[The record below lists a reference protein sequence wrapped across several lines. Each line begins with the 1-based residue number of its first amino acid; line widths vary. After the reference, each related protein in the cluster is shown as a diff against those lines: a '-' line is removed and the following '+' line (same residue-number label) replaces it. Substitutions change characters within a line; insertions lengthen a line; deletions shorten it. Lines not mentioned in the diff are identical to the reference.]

1 VSRTW
6 IEIESCAAARRDVF
20 KGTWQDVPLKRVRVL
35 VANRPR
41 LMRDLLLSAI
51 ADQPDIEVIGE
62 VFEESRLSEVVD
74 ELQPDA
80 LIVTLESPEKHS
92 ALCGFLLG
100 RHPKMKILA
109 LAPERNQGLYYWAVV
124 DIRSQHLES
133 SEAMVLEAL
142 RAHPPLVNDV
152 VS

>member
-1 VSRTW
+1 
-6 IEIESCAAARRDVF
+6 
-20 KGTWQDVPLKRVRVL
+20 
-35 VANRPR
+35 
-41 LMRDLLLSAI
+41 MRDLLLSTI

-62 VFEESRLSEVVD
+62 VFEESQLIEVVD

-80 LIVTLESPEKHS
+80 LILSLDSPEKHS

-124 DIRSQHLES
+124 SIRSQQLES
-133 SEAMVLEAL
+133 SEATLLDAL
-142 RAHPPLVNDV
+142 RAHPPLVGNPAG
-152 VS
+152 